1 MKILKILYKQE
12 LQQIAVNHS
21 IWCWLERFYK
31 YKKCTGKPY
40 SFLVNDATL
49 PLDSPLY
56 FRQNLWNKSQPL
68 IKWKTMYN
76 ITEAAKI
83 SAVLGKIDKY
93 GYLTG
98 KKKLFSGPSQI
109 IEQVKFTYF
118 SLEKS
123 FE

>member
-1 MKILKILYKQE
+1 
-12 LQQIAVNHS
+12 
-21 IWCWLERFYK
+21 
-31 YKKCTGKPY
+31 
-40 SFLVNDATL
+40 
-49 PLDSPLY
+49 
-56 FRQNLWNKSQPL
+56 
-68 IKWKTMYN
+68 MYN

-83 SAVLGKIDKY
+83 SAVLDKIDKY